1 MQLILNIVLA
11 MIGLMIIVFAIW
23 SVIACIAF
31 DRDPE
36 KEYQEFK
43 KRLDKMNEA
52 DRIAELGRIH
62 LVYFL
67 RSVDQMVTRY
77 VTPNWN
83 ELRRQRDQMQKFF
96 LRYTEEARKN

>member
-23 SVIACIAF
+23 SVIACIPF

-52 DRIAELGRIH
+52 DRIAEWAASARL
-62 LVYFL
+62 FL
-67 RSVDQMVTRY
+67 AMSRSNGDSVRHTKL
-77 VTPNWN
+77 
-83 ELRRQRDQMQKFF
+83 E
-96 LRYTEEARKN
+96 